1 MEAQEILSKL
11 QPIFHDVF
19 DDPSIAVGRESS
31 AESIEGWDSL
41 AHINL
46 VTSVEQEF
54 GVRFA
59 LGELQSLKNVGD
71 MVELM
76 QVKLNRRK

>member
-1 MEAQEILSKL
+1 METQEILSKL

-19 DDPSIAVGRESS
+19 DDQSIAVGRESS

-71 MVELM
+71 MVDLM
-76 QVKLNRRK
+76 RLKLDRRK